1 MKDRLGLSSLRLDGF
16 SYIEAHKNTR
26 HDITRQIP
34 IKGSQREIHSDA
46 AQGSLQIQ
54 ILRETPLKSSPVSSG
69 LSFQGEDQ
77 DRCFKSECNDVHQ
90 VA

>member
-46 AQGSLQIQ
+46 AQGSFQIQ
-54 ILRETPLKSSPVSSG
+54 ILKEPPLKSSPVSSR
-69 LSFQGEDQ
+69 LSFQGEGQ
-77 DRCFKSECNDVHQ
+77 NRYFKSECDGVHQ

>member
-26 HDITRQIP
+26 QIP
-34 IKGSQREIHSDA
+34 IKASQREIHSDA

-54 ILRETPLKSSPVSSG
+54 ILRETPLKSSPVSSR